1 MVVAVRELVTAMLL
15 FRAGLSVF
23 SEEEQFSLDIG
34 ALQRQQQLVLV
45 LRLWHPFLLFL
56 CRRDA
61 EETFFAAETRRKTRR
76 KSWRCW
82 PVK

>member
-15 FRAGLSVF
+15 PRAGLSVF
-23 SEEEQFSLDIG
+23 WEEEQLSLDIG

-45 LRLWHPFLLFL
+45 LRRWNPFVLFL
-56 CRRDA
+56 YRRDA
-61 EETFFAAETRRKTRR
+61 EETFFAAETAKKRR